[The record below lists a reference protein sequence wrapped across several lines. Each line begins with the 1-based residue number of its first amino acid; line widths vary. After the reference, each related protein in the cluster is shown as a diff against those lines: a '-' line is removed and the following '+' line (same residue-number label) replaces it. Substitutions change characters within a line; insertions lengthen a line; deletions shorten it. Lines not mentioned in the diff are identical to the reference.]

1 MTFILQ
7 GDVSGDLGREDEV
20 QCRGVLQGGD
30 REAGPVGEISPGGG
44 GGGGEGGDRMRL
56 IKYE

>member
-7 GDVSGDLGREDEV
+7 GDVSGNLGRENKV

-30 REAGPVGEISPGGG
+30 RETGPVGEVSPGGG
-44 GGGGEGGDRMRL
+44 GEGGGGDRMRL